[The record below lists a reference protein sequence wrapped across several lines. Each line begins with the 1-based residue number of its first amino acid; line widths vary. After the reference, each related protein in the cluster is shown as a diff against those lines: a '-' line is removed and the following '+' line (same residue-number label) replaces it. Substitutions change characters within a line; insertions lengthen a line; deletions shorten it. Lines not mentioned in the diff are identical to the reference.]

1 MNLSK
6 FDLIVTMYRSLFIE
20 TVWNFERM
28 QSVGFLYALIP
39 TIRKLYPNKIKRIS
53 ALKRHLKPFSTH
65 PYMTGIILGLIL
77 KKEEEIACGTEEN
90 TKVIDDIK
98 TNMMGPLAALGDSFF
113 WSAWRPLLALLGTAI
128 TMLCLKSY
136 CNSILGAMH
145 YKILLGPILFLIVYN
160 VPHFYLR
167 CIGFIKAY
175 NSGLGIIST
184 IRNLNI
190 QKLVE
195 RLYLIGAIMA
205 GGGIALLFS
214 WDKFKFLD
222 IECIGNILFLSI
234 VLLMTIALKFRITA
248 TKLLYIIIIICTIS
262 VYFGLL

>member
-1 MNLSK
+1 MKLSR
-6 FDLIVTMYRSLFIE
+6 FDLIVTMYRSLFVE

-28 QSVGFLYALIP
+28 QSVGFLYAIIP
-39 TIRKLYPNKIKRIS
+39 AIRKLYPNKIKRIS

-65 PYMTGIILGLIL
+65 PYMTGIILGVIL

-98 TNMMGPLAALGDSFF
+98 SNMMGPLAALGDSFF
-113 WSAWRPLLALLGTAI
+113 WSAWRPLIALLGTTI
-128 TMLCLKSY
+128 TMLSVKNQCSI
-136 CNSILGAMH
+136 ILG
-145 YKILLGPILFLIVYN
+145 PVVFLIIYN
-160 VPHFYLR
+160 IPHFYLR

-205 GGGIALLFS
+205 GCVIALLFS
-214 WDKFKFLD
+214 WDKFKLLD
-222 IECIGNILFLSI
+222 IEFIRNIFFFSVI
-234 VLLMTIALKFRITA
+234 LLLTVALKFQITA

-262 VYFGLL
+262 VYFGF